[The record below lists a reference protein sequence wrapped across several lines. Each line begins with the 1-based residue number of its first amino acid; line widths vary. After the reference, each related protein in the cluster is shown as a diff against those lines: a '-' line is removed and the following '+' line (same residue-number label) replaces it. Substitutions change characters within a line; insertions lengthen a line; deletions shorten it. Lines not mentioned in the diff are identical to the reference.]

1 MKTNHRW
8 TKAGWGLLAA
18 VLISAVPGH
27 AQTRQQILNL
37 HAGWNAVF
45 LEAEPLDPNPLAVF
59 TNTPVDIVARYFPRT
74 SPVQFISNPSDAPWN
89 EPGWGVWYA
98 PARPESVVSSLY
110 AIHGHMAYLVRA
122 SANYT
127 WRLTGSATFAR
138 HRWQADSFNLVGF
151 GVDEQSPPTFERF
164 FAGADG
170 RIGQRV
176 YRLDTNGKWQPVTV
190 PAATTL
196 NSGEA
201 CWVYCQGKTDYQGPL
216 DLKVSGL
223 EGLDF
228 GSCGSQLS
236 LEFLNT
242 SPEAATITM
251 EVVAGGGDL
260 PLARAVQDLSTL
272 QRSYPDL
279 PTLTQLPALPAGQVS
294 ELSLQVRREA
304 MSASAQTRLLKIT
317 SSQGVRFWIPVRA
330 ERSDLIGQ
338 P

>member
-8 TKAGWGLLAA
+8 TRVGGSLLAA
-18 VLISAVPGH
+18 VLVSAAPGH
-27 AQTRQQILNL
+27 AQTRQQTLNL

-45 LEAEPLDPNPLAVF
+45 LEVEPADTNPQAVF

-74 SPVQFISNPSDAPWN
+74 SPVQYISNPSDAPWN

-98 PARPESVVSSLY
+98 PSRPEAVVSSLY
-110 AIHGHMAYLVRA
+110 AIHGHKAYLVRA

-127 WRLTGSATFAR
+127 WRVTGQATFAR
-138 HRWQADSFNLVGF
+138 QRWQADSFNLVGF
-151 GVDEQSPPTFERF
+151 GVDEQAPPTMERF

-176 YRLDTNGKWQPVTV
+176 YRLDTSGNWQPVTF
-190 PAATTL
+190 PASATL

-201 CWVYCQGKTDYQGPL
+201 YWVYCRGKTDYQGPL

-228 GSCGSQLS
+228 GSTGTQLS
-236 LEFLNT
+236 LQFFNA
-242 SPEAATITM
+242 SPEAATIAVEM
-251 EVVAGGGDL
+251 VAGGGDL
-260 PLARAVQDLSTL
+260 PLAQVVQDLSTL

-279 PTLTQLPALPAGQVS
+279 PALTQLPTLPSGQMN
-294 ELSLQVRREA
+294 ELSLQVRRET
-304 MSASAQTRLLKIT
+304 MSASAQTRLLKVT

-330 ERSDLIGQ
+330 ERSDLVGQ